1 MLRVLLLGLTLVWV
15 AAPLGAQP
23 VFRSGIDLVHFG
35 VTVLDKQGKLVPDLT
50 ANDFEV
56 HEEGEEQVVTYFTY
70 GVEADASTMPLHL
83 GLLFDTSG
91 SMEQDGAFAKTAAI
105 KFLNSLTQA
114 IDMTLVEFGNQVRVG
129 RFGQADFP
137 RLVERIRQG
146 ESEGWTALYDALGVY
161 LDGASSQDGRKV
173 LLLYTD
179 GEDTRSRMGFGDTLD
194 LLKAS
199 DVTVYAIGFQ
209 EHLSASTRMMQ
220 RMRLDRIVEQTGG
233 ICFFPDSVDALDE
246 IYEQIRLE
254 ITGRYSIGYASTDE
268 RTDGAWRRVQIKV
281 KTERP
286 GLRDVKIR
294 TRRRLLRSL
303 QRTPPTLRVG
313 AAPRVVRWRVVVPA
327 AATTVATGRGSR
339 VPADGSPLTT
349 RIAGSNPTVDRCPPH
364 TIASGSCPTSSCKAT
379 SAAPSRSSPKV
390 CSGAIPTRSCWA

>member
-1 MLRVLLLGLTLVWV
+1 MLRMLLLGLTLVWV

-50 ANDFEV
+50 ADDFEV

-83 GLLFDTSG
+83 GLLLDTSS
-91 SMEQDGAFAKTAAI
+91 SMEQDGEFAKTAAI

-161 LDGASSQDGRKV
+161 LDGAASQDGRKV

-209 EHLSASTRMMQ
+209 EHLRASTRMMQ
-220 RMRLDRIVEQTGG
+220 RMRLERIVEQTGG
-233 ICFFPDSVDALDE
+233 TCFFPDSVDALDE

-268 RTDGAWRRVQIKV
+268 RTDGTWRRVQIKV
-281 KTERP
+281 KVRTERP

-294 TRRRLLRSL
+294 TR
-303 QRTPPTLRVG
+303 G
-313 AAPRVVRWRVVVPA
+313 GYFAPYKE
-327 AATTVATGRGSR
+327 
-339 VPADGSPLTT
+339 PLP
-349 RIAGSNPTVDRCPPH
+349 R
-364 TIASGSCPTSSCKAT
+364 
-379 SAAPSRSSPKV
+379 
-390 CSGAIPTRSCWA
+390 